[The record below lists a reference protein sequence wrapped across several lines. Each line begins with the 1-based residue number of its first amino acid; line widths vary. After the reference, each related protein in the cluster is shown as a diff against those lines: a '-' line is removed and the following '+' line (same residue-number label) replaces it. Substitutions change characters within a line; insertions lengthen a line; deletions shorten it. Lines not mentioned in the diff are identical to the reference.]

1 MCLSVCFSKHVHHT
15 ERSEH
20 DLALPDLIRAVTSIQ
35 KTHFSSPRVCLS
47 VRSGDV
53 DASPYYYDFIFSVFA
68 YLF

>member
-1 MCLSVCFSKHVHHT
+1 MLIFMRWWWWCVCLSVCFSKHVHHT

-35 KTHFSSPRVCLS
+35 KTHFSSPGVCLS

-53 DASPYYYDFIFSVFA
+53 DA
-68 YLF
+68 